1 MSLAEPPVAP
11 KPQVDARIRAA
22 LGGLRSRIQLYVLAE
37 GLAAVVIWLGL
48 TFWAGFA
55 LDYLPVLL
63 GASEMPQLARGVL
76 LLLVAIGVGY
86 VVYRWLFARLAVPL
100 SDRSLALLM
109 ERRHRDFHDS
119 LVTTVELNDHAE
131 EDRDPLTAD
140 MLVNTGRQAI
150 ERLPN
155 AKLSQV
161 FNFQPLL
168 RNLALAALLVVTI
181 AAAYATN
188 AGAMTKA
195 AKRLYGLNNE
205 LWERFAKIEV
215 AGIEVRRPSQD
226 ASSSGPQSLSF
237 NDGLVKVARG
247 SNVMLRVEADEAAPV
262 LPEQCYL
269 NYRTEEGD
277 RGSVT
282 IKRVGKP
289 KEGKQLY
296 VCDAKPLA
304 GILSSLDFDVLGYDH
319 RLGGFRIEV
328 VDSPAVVDA
337 KMDLRYPSY
346 MVDEKSSIHL
356 PRIGEQVLSS
366 GNPLPQGT
374 NVTLHF
380 TSSKPLT
387 QADVRLLDPQATEA
401 DKIEVLRQSFTFSP
415 GEALV
420 QFVFEIPA
428 LTVSRTIE
436 VSLADTDGVTSER
449 PYRAFITAIP
459 DEAPRWEL
467 ALQGIGTQITPDAV
481 VPLSGKVT
489 DDYGVASIWLDAT
502 IGELEPVKFDVQRQ
516 KGGEITHAIDFRQER
531 TDRAAFRL
539 TPGQRVQIV
548 GRANDRFDLIG
559 TPNEGLSEKY
569 VLEVV
574 TPDQLLVSLEARE
587 LALRR
592 RYEVIIEEM
601 TAMRDSLLRI
611 KPGEQ
616 ASASADPEEA
626 AEPGETKLSP
636 EELSRRE
643 AELRVLRVQRA
654 LQQGR
659 KSSQEISGVAQAFD
673 SIREELTNNRV
684 DTEDRKSRLK
694 EQIADPLHAV
704 VATDFVQLEE
714 LLLAL
719 EPLAND
725 AAQGPPAVELSLT
738 KTNDLL
744 ARLDQVLQKMLRLES
759 FNEVVDALRDLIREE
774 KALAEDTRK
783 LQRRSLLDD
792 DLIEGEPPGDEPQGD
807 EPQRGGAP

>member
-22 LGGLRSRIQLYVLAE
+22 LGGLRRRIRLYVLVE
-37 GLAAVVIWLGL
+37 GLTAVAIWLGV

-76 LLLVAIGVGY
+76 LAIVAIGAGY
-86 VVYRWLFARLAVPL
+86 VIYRWLLARLAVPL
-100 SDRSLALLM
+100 SDRSLALLL
-109 ERRHRDFHDS
+109 ERRHREFHDS
-119 LVTTVELNDHAE
+119 LVTTVELSDH
-131 EDRDPLTAD
+131 EDEQRDPLTND
-140 MLVNTGRQAI
+140 MLVNTGRQAVD
-150 ERLPN
+150 ELRDARLGN
-155 AKLSQV
+155 V
-161 FNFQPLL
+161 FNYRPLL
-168 RNLALAALLVVTI
+168 RNLALAALLAITI

-195 AKRLYGLNNE
+195 AKRLYGLDNE
-205 LWERFAKIEV
+205 LWERFAKIDV
-215 AGIEVRRPSQD
+215 LGIEVRRPSQD
-226 ASSSGPQSLSF
+226 ASGSGPQSLSF
-237 NDGLVKVARG
+237 HGGLVKVARG
-247 SNVMLRVEADEAAPV
+247 ADVTLRVEADASAPV

-282 IKRVGKP
+282 IKRVGREKD
-289 KEGKQLY
+289 GKQLY

-319 RLGGFRIEV
+319 RLSGYRIEV

-337 KMDLRYPSY
+337 KMDLSYPAY
-346 MVDEKSSIHL
+346 MVDEKNALHL
-356 PRIGEQVLSS
+356 PRQGEPVLSS

-374 NVTLHF
+374 SITLHF
-380 TSSKPLT
+380 TSSKPLI
-387 QADVRLLDPQATEA
+387 QADVRLLDPQATEPE
-401 DKIEVLRQSFTFSP
+401 KIEVSVASLDFSA
-415 GEALV
+415 GQNVTA
-420 QFVFEIPA
+420 FNYEIPA
-428 LTVSRTIE
+428 LPANRTIE
-436 VSLADTDGVTSER
+436 VSLTDTDGVTSER
-449 PYRAFITAIP
+449 PYRAFLTAIP

-467 ALQGIGTQITPDAV
+467 ALQGIGTQITPDAI

-502 IGELEPVKFDVQRQ
+502 IGELEPVKFPVERQ
-516 KGGEITHAIDFRQER
+516 KGSEISHAIDFRHER
-531 TDRAAFRL
+531 MDHESFRL
-539 TPGQRVQIV
+539 TPGQRVAIV
-548 GRANDRFDLIG
+548 GRATDRFDLG
-559 TPNEGLSEKY
+559 EAHNEGVSERF

-574 TPDQLLVSLEARE
+574 TPDQLLASLEARE

-592 RYEVIIEEM
+592 RFEQIIEEM

-611 KPGEQ
+611 KPGET
-616 ASASADPEEA
+616 AAATVDPEDA
-626 AEPGETKLSP
+626 AEPGEKKLSP
-636 EELSRRE
+636 EELARRE

-654 LQQGR
+654 LQQSR
-659 KSSQEISGVAQAFD
+659 KSSQEIGGVAQAFD
-673 SIREELTNNRV
+673 SIREELGNNRI

-714 LLLAL
+714 LLLTL

-725 AAQGPPAVELSLT
+725 AAKGPPAAEASLT
-738 KTNDLL
+738 KTNDVL
-744 ARLDQVLQKMLRLES
+744 AKLDQVLQKMLRLES

-774 KALAEDTRK
+774 KALAEETRK
-783 LQRRSLLDD
+783 LQRRSLLED
-792 DLIEGEPPGDEPQGD
+792 DLLEDEPQGGTG
-807 EPQRGGAP
+807 P

>member
-22 LGGLRSRIQLYVLAE
+22 LEGLRSRIRLYVLAE
-37 GLAAVVIWLGL
+37 GLAALAIWLGI

-76 LLLVAIGVGY
+76 LALVAIGAAY
-86 VVYRWLFARLAVPL
+86 VAYRWLVSRLTVPL

-109 ERRHRDFHDS
+109 ERRHREFHDS
-119 LVTTVELNDHAE
+119 LVTTVELNDHEDE
-131 EDRDPLTAD
+131 ERDPLTAD
-140 MLVNTGRQAI
+140 MLVNTGRQAV

-161 FNFQPLL
+161 FNFQPLV
-168 RNLALAALLVVTI
+168 RNLALAALLAITI
-181 AAAYATN
+181 GVAYATN

-205 LWERFAKIEV
+205 LWERFARIEV

-226 ASSSGPQSLSF
+226 ASAPGPQSLAFS
-237 NDGLVKVARG
+237 DGLIKVARG
-247 SNVMLRVEADEAAPV
+247 SNLTLRVEADGSAPV

-282 IKRVGKP
+282 IKRVGREKD
-289 KEGKQLY
+289 GKQLY

-319 RLGGFRIEV
+319 RLSGYRLEV

-337 KMDLRYPSY
+337 KMDLRYPAY
-346 MVDEKSSIHL
+346 MVDEKNAIHL
-356 PRIGEQVLSS
+356 PRQGEQVLSS

-374 NVTLHF
+374 NITLHF

-387 QADVRLLDPQATEA
+387 QAEVRLLDPQATEVG
-401 DKIEVLRQSFTFSP
+401 KIEVDRKPLVFSP
-415 GEALV
+415 GKTTM
-420 QFVFEIPA
+420 QFEFELPA
-428 LTVSRTIE
+428 LPAGRTVE
-436 VSLADTDGVTSER
+436 VSLLDTDGVTSER
-449 PYRAFITAIP
+449 PYRAFLTAIP

-489 DDYGVASIWLDAT
+489 DDYGVDQISIDADAM
-502 IGELEPVKFDVQRQ
+502 LESLTYFVPLP
-516 KGGEITHAIDFRQER
+516 KGSEFTHAIDFRKER
-531 TDRAAFRL
+531 ADRGSFQL
-539 TPGQRVQIV
+539 SPGQRVTIF
-548 GRANDRFDLIG
+548 GRATDKHYE
-559 TPNEGLSEKY
+559 TPNEGISEKY

-592 RYEVIIEEM
+592 RFEVIIEEM

-611 KPGEQ
+611 KPGET
-616 ASASADPEEA
+616 ASAAADPEDA
-626 AEPGETKLSP
+626 AEPGEKTLSP
-636 EELSRRE
+636 QEQARRD

-654 LQQGR
+654 LQQSR
-659 KSSQEISGVAQAFD
+659 KSSQEIAGVAQAFD
-673 SIREELTNNRV
+673 SIREELSNNRV

-704 VATDFVQLEE
+704 VATDFPQLEE

-725 AAQGPPAVELSLT
+725 AAKGPAAVEASLT
-738 KTNDLL
+738 KSNDLL

-759 FNEVVDALRDLIREE
+759 FNEVVDMLRDLIREE
-774 KALAEDTRK
+774 HALAEDTKK
-783 LQRRSLLDD
+783 LQRRDLLDD
-792 DLIEGEPPGDEPQGD
+792 DLIEKEPEGEAKP
-807 EPQRGGAP
+807 